1 MLGLLVGV
9 LPVETELVRLL
20 WELVGAPKIGQAMF
34 SARSCRYQQGWQGR
48 GRQRIASSPTA

>member
-20 WELVGAPKIGQAMF
+20 REIVGAPKIGQATL
-34 SARSCRYQQGWQGR
+34 SARSCRYQQGRQGR
-48 GRQRIASSPTA
+48 GRQRIASSPTP